1 MTDFWFL
8 SLEQKASEPLCDT
21 TLMALNAPRY
31 SKRIIPTQEM
41 TLEQRKGIQRPD
53 ELLLCR
59 IH

>member
-8 SLEQKASEPLCDT
+8 SLEQEASEPLCDT
-21 TLMALNAPRY
+21 TLMALNVPRY
-31 SKRIIPTQEM
+31 SKRSIPTQEM